1 VAVPSEAEQL
11 NAEGFRELLDRSHSE
26 DDGPVVMLNLLA
38 LKPDGGL
45 EKYMEYGAAVAPL
58 LEGIGGRPLY
68 TARGARSLLGGDRV
82 WDLVILVEYPSRAAF
97 LGMVGSPEY
106 EAIAHLRTEAITA
119 SELHPLELE
128 SDA

>member
-11 NAEGFRELLDRSHSE
+11 NAEGFREPLERSRSE

-38 LKPDGGL
+38 LRPDGGL

-68 TARGARSLLGGDRV
+68 TARGGRSLLGGDRV
-82 WDLVILVEYPSRAAF
+82 WDLVILVQYPSRAAF
-97 LGMVGSPEY
+97 LEMVGSPEY

-128 SDA
+128 SED